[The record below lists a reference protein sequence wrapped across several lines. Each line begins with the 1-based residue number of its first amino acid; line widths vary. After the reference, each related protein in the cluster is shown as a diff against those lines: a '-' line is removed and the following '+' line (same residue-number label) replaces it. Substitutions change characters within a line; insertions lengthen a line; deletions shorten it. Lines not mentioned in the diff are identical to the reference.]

1 MITDLL
7 TTAVY
12 NFIKTRITTLNIQSD
27 LRNRSYRTAGKIT
40 NKSENPAIPN
50 KASQT
55 SFFTLSTSN
64 TIRSSVSSSIFGS
77 TIFNHLIEITCTGF
91 VLGVIRLSHP
101 ANTGDIVFPILV
113 ARGDFRR
120 TPVLLISPSPLRF
133 TSPPPDPSPAHT
145 PTNHP
150 PPPHPNPQEAPHKT
164 RVTQAPAGAINHE
177 QIRAA
182 VAGQDCGWRI
192 VVLKSVRVS
201 ASN

>member
-113 ARGDFRR
+113 ARVDFRR
-120 TPVLLISPSPLRF
+120 TPVLLIPFSLPQF
-133 TSPPPDPSPAHT
+133 TSPPP
-145 PTNHP
+145 
-150 PPPHPNPQEAPHKT
+150 HPNSGITRTKPESHKHPQERSITNRTGQQYPGEIA
-164 RVTQAPAGAINHE
+164 AGGTCNA
-177 QIRAA
+177 
-182 VAGQDCGWRI
+182 
-192 VVLKSVRVS
+192 
-201 ASN
+201 